1 MSSVKE
7 LIGLELPPYTYTVE
21 RGKIREFALAIG
33 DPNPIYYDEE
43 AARYEGYEGIPIP
56 LTFLQSIDL
65 WGGYS
70 FDQKCQILNL
80 NPVKILHGE
89 QEYSHLKPIYAN

>member
-7 LIGLELPPYTYTVE
+7 LIGLELPSYTYTVE

-43 AARYEGYEGIPIP
+43 AARYEAIKA
-56 LTFLQSIDL
+56 FQSR
-65 WGGYS
+65 
-70 FDQKCQILNL
+70 
-80 NPVKILHGE
+80 
-89 QEYSHLKPIYAN
+89 